1 MFYILWRFLRWYS
14 ITKMPYTNTLHLP
27 RSRVRHTV
35 SSKVRLTESQ
45 RKERSARSSKRRAEI
60 EDAVQQWKAY
70 TLTLATDLGRR
81 FNKKPRYFL
90 DLFFQGGV
98 HLVTKQGKVNAHNAF
113 LAMKAQEL
121 RNSRIS
127 FVCFERENWPNFE
140 MQMVKPR
147 PSQLCM
153 PPSMQ
158 RSTRPWRKQSSMK

>member
-14 ITKMPYTNTLHLP
+14 ITKMPYTNTLRLP

-45 RKERSARSSKRRAEI
+45 RKERSARSSKCRAEI
-60 EDAVQQWKAY
+60 EDVVQQWKAY

-127 FVCFERENWPNFE
+127 FVCFEREN
-140 MQMVKPR
+140 
-147 PSQLCM
+147 
-153 PPSMQ
+153 
-158 RSTRPWRKQSSMK
+158 